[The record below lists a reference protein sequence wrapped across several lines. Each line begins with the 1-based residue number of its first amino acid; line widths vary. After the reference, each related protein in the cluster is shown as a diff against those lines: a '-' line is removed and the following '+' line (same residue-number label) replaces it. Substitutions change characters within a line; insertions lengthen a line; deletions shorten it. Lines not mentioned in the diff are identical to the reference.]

1 MKIGPYHLEHFVVGH
16 DQDRLTEMAMM
27 DSPESV
33 SGPRPKLGVGF
44 HAG

>member
-1 MKIGPYHLEHFVVGH
+1 MKVRPYHLEHFVVGH
-16 DQDRLTEMAMM
+16 DQDPLAGMAMM

-33 SGPRPKLGVGF
+33 SSPNPKLCVGF